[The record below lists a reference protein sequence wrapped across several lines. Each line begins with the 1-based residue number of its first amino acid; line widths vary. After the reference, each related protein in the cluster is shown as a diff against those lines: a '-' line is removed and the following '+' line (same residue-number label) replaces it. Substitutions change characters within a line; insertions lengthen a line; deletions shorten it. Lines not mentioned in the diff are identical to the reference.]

1 MPAFVVIAW
10 DGTDEGALARRMA
23 ARPGHMEA
31 VAPMARDGR
40 LVLGGALLDA
50 PEGKMVG
57 SVAVVDLPDEAAV
70 RAWIAGDPYGEVWR
84 DVSIHPFRV
93 APLPYRPLPGS
104 EAEASAARPDA
115 LPPGVAPAEAGLA
128 ALA

>member
-1 MPAFVVIAW
+1 MAFVVIAW
-10 DGTDEGALARRMA
+10 DGKDEGALARRMA

-31 VAPMARDGR
+31 VTPMARDGR
-40 LVLGGALLDA
+40 LLLGGALLDA

-57 SVAVVDLPDEAAV
+57 SVAIVDLPDEAAV
-70 RAWIAGDPYGEVWR
+70 RAWIAGDPYGQGVWQ
-84 DVSIHPFRV
+84 DVTIHPFRV

-104 EAEASAARPDA
+104 EPDAARPDA